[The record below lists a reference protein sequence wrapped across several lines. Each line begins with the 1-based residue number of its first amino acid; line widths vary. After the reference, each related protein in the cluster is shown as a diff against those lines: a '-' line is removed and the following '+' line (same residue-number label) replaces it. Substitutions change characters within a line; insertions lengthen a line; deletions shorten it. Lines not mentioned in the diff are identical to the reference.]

1 MVVRVTLKRLHSVTS
16 KGKTYHYAWR
26 GGPRIKGTPGTPGF
40 MAAYNEAVQE
50 AKAED
55 NSRFASLVTRYKA
68 SADYKNLSPSTKRT
82 WAPWLDKIKAHFG
95 ALSIAAF
102 NRTHRIR
109 PNIIRWRGSFSSTK
123 RAADTAMQVLSRV
136 CAYGID
142 PLGEITVNP
151 CEGIKRLYKN
161 DRSEIIW
168 SDTQIAQLKLHASD
182 EIGWAVD
189 LAAYT
194 GLRQGDLLRLCWT
207 HIGELAIELPTSKS
221 NSKRSAYIPRYGALN
236 ELLAQ
241 IPRRAAS
248 ILTSSRQRPWT
259 SNGFQSSFND
269 AKTKASMNELGLHF
283 HDLRGTA
290 ATKFYIAGI
299 KPRVIAEIL
308 GWDEET
314 VERIIGRYVDRQAAT
329 KALIAQ
335 LDEQRTKAVKP
346 DVKLG

>member
-1 MVVRVTLKRLHSVTS
+1 
-16 KGKTYHYAWR
+16 
-26 GGPRIKGTPGTPGF
+26 
-40 MAAYNEAVQE
+40 MAAYNEAIHE

-55 NSRFASLVTRYKA
+55 ESKFASLVSRYKG
-68 SADYKNLSPSTKRT
+68 SADYKNLSKSTKRT
-82 WAPWLDKIKAHFG
+82 WTPWIDKIRTHFG
-95 ALSIAAF
+95 TLSIAAF

-109 PNIIRWRGSFSSTK
+109 PIIIRWRGGFASTP
-123 RAADTAMQVLSRV
+123 RAADTAMQVLSRI

-142 PLGEITVNP
+142 PLAELAVNP
-151 CEGIKRLYKN
+151 CEGIKHLYKN

-168 SDTQIAQLKLHASD
+168 TDGQIAHLKAHASD

-207 HIGELAIELPTSKS
+207 HVAELAIELPTSKS
-221 NSKRSAYIPRYGALN
+221 NQKRSAYIPRYGALN
-236 ELLAQ
+236 ELLAR
-241 IPRRAAS
+241 IPKRATT
-248 ILTSSRQRPWT
+248 ILTSSRRRPWT

-269 AKTKASMNELGLHF
+269 AKINAKMNELNLHF

-290 ATKFYIAGI
+290 ATKFYIGGI
-299 KPRVIAEIL
+299 KPRVIAEVL

-314 VERIIGRYVDRQAAT
+314 VERIIRRYVDRQAAT

-335 LDEQRTKAVKP
+335 LDEQRTKAVKRE
-346 DVKLG
+346 VKLKWPE